1 VRLDKNS
8 HSCQLTKERCMLYNT
23 YALSLEVRRGGGE
36 WLAARASS
44 PNKAAKPRRKA
55 REALMVGCITPA
67 ALSAAST
74 RVE

>member
-1 VRLDKNS
+1 
-8 HSCQLTKERCMLYNT
+8 
-23 YALSLEVRRGGGE
+23 
-36 WLAARASS
+36 LAARASS

-55 REALMVGCITPA
+55 REALMVGIFIPA